1 VAAAYGQNKAPGD
14 PISSNSM
21 IQLIHEK
28 TRESLFGDEGQLN
41 LSGGKVK

>member
-1 VAAAYGQNKAPGD
+1 MAAAYGQTKAPGD
-14 PISSNSM
+14 PISSSSM

-41 LSGGKVK
+41 LSGGK